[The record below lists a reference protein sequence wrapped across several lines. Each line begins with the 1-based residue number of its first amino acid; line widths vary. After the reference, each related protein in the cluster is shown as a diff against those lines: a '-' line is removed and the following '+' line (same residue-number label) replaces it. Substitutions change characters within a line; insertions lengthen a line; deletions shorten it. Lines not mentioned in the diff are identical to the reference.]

1 MPATLGV
8 SGVLVRKPSSR
19 GMKKRAERPFK
30 NSETQ
35 PHEMIHFMHAIGA
48 LSEVRRVQVWSAMGF
63 LIMSI
68 VIIAEKPS
76 VAEDLANV
84 LGVGKKLDTHWHS
97 DDIIITW
104 AIGHLLELKF
114 MDEYDEAFK
123 NWRKTIER
131 LPFIPTEFE
140 YKPKSGRNRTQLTAI
155 KKLLKD
161 KNVTEIVNACDAARE
176 GELIFRTIVQHA
188 KVKTPTSRMWMQS
201 MTYDALLAAFEG
213 RKSGETYNALGDAAY
228 CRSYADWIIGMNG
241 SRVANT
247 FLPQN
252 RRERSSN
259 SLGRV
264 QTATLALI
272 VDHELEVLSHVP
284 LPYWQLQATFSAGD
298 ARWTARWERTNH
310 KDDPE
315 NPEKKP
321 HRIIELAE
329 KEAIEAILQGKN
341 PFETKE
347 TSRTKTEQPPLNFD
361 LTTLQKRANG
371 MWSWSAKRTLSVA
384 QDLYDKFKLTTYPR
398 TDSKYLPEDM
408 HESVAKT
415 LDQIKGQS
423 EYTTHVD
430 RLQNEGLSN
439 AGRNFNTA
447 KVSDHYA
454 IIPTGQV
461 PPSNLGG
468 DHAKLYDL
476 IVRNF
481 LASWHPP
488 STWTVTKR
496 TAHSSGHQFI
506 KEVESLAGAG
516 WRAVVPKKDNVP
528 EGWGSLPN
536 NPCETDLESHEFSE
550 EFSKPKNRLKEASLL
565 QLMEHA
571 GKHIEDDDL
580 AEAMKDKGLGTPA
593 TRADTIE
600 KLLSRNYIRRSR
612 NGTIS
617 AAPHGIRMIDILR
630 RIPVEWITSPELTGD
645 MEASLLAVQRGTE
658 PMESYMQKIIKET
671 TIMVERIREHDRSF
685 LFANEPPLGSC
696 PVCEAN
702 VVETTLSYQCEQ
714 NEGRDKGCP
723 FVFWKDTSG
732 RWFDR
737 VTASRLLEDK
747 SLENLH
753 GFFSQAG
760 EGYETSVELKNDGK
774 VVAKGS
780 AAGAPSD
787 DDEVLC
793 PCPVCDHGSIRIT
806 STSYACDF
814 DDCTFRGMQNIMC
827 KRPVTPVEAKDIFTD
842 GRSKLLEDFTSKRNR
857 PFSAFLVLEKN
868 RVAFDFPPR
877 AAAADAKR
885 FPVVPGVVG
894 VCPTH
899 KANIIETETHYSVE
913 DTSSGC
919 KIHLERCVSKRDITR
934 EEAKALIEERT
945 FGPVDDFLSKKTGNP
960 FAASLY
966 LKKNESV
973 GYKFAK
979 RS

>member
-1 MPATLGV
+1 
-8 SGVLVRKPSSR
+8 
-19 GMKKRAERPFK
+19 
-30 NSETQ
+30 
-35 PHEMIHFMHAIGA
+35 
-48 LSEVRRVQVWSAMGF
+48 
-63 LIMSI
+63 
-68 VIIAEKPS
+68 
-76 VAEDLANV
+76 
-84 LGVGKKLDTHWHS
+84 
-97 DDIIITW
+97 
-104 AIGHLLELKF
+104 
-114 MDEYDEAFK
+114 
-123 NWRKTIER
+123 
-131 LPFIPTEFE
+131 
-140 YKPKSGRNRTQLTAI
+140 
-155 KKLLKD
+155 
-161 KNVTEIVNACDAARE
+161 
-176 GELIFRTIVQHA
+176 
-188 KVKTPTSRMWMQS
+188 
-201 MTYDALLAAFEG
+201 
-213 RKSGETYNALGDAAY
+213 
-228 CRSYADWIIGMNG
+228 
-241 SRVANT
+241 
-247 FLPQN
+247 
-252 RRERSSN
+252 
-259 SLGRV
+259 
-264 QTATLALI
+264 
-272 VDHELEVLSHVP
+272 
-284 LPYWQLQATFSAGD
+284 
-298 ARWTARWERTNH
+298 
-310 KDDPE
+310 
-315 NPEKKP
+315 
-321 HRIIELAE
+321 
-329 KEAIEAILQGKN
+329 
-341 PFETKE
+341 
-347 TSRTKTEQPPLNFD
+347 
-361 LTTLQKRANG
+361 
-371 MWSWSAKRTLSVA
+371 
-384 QDLYDKFKLTTYPR
+384 
-398 TDSKYLPEDM
+398 
-408 HESVAKT
+408 
-415 LDQIKGQS
+415 
-423 EYTTHVD
+423 
-430 RLQNEGLSN
+430 
-439 AGRNFNTA
+439 
-447 KVSDHYA
+447 
-454 IIPTGQV
+454 
-461 PPSNLGG
+461 
-468 DHAKLYDL
+468 
-476 IVRNF
+476 
-481 LASWHPP
+481 
-488 STWTVTKR
+488 
-496 TAHSSGHQFI
+496 
-506 KEVESLAGAG
+506 
-516 WRAVVPKKDNVP
+516 
-528 EGWGSLPN
+528 
-536 NPCETDLESHEFSE
+536 
-550 EFSKPKNRLKEASLL
+550 
-565 QLMEHA
+565 
-571 GKHIEDDDL
+571 
-580 AEAMKDKGLGTPA
+580 
-593 TRADTIE
+593 
-600 KLLSRNYIRRSR
+600 
-612 NGTIS
+612 
-617 AAPHGIRMIDILR
+617 
-630 RIPVEWITSPELTGD
+630 
-645 MEASLLAVQRGTE
+645 
-658 PMESYMQKIIKET
+658 MESYMQKIIKET
-671 TIMVERIREHDRSF
+671 TVMVERIREHDRSF

>member
-1 MPATLGV
+1 
-8 SGVLVRKPSSR
+8 
-19 GMKKRAERPFK
+19 
-30 NSETQ
+30 
-35 PHEMIHFMHAIGA
+35 
-48 LSEVRRVQVWSAMGF
+48 
-63 LIMSI
+63 MSI

-104 AIGHLLELKF
+104 AVGHLLELKF

-123 NWRKTIER
+123 NWRKTIDR
-131 LPFIPTEFE
+131 LPYIPPTFE
-140 YKPKSGRNRTQLTAI
+140 YKPKGGRNKTQLNAI

-161 KNVTEIVNACDAARE
+161 KAVTEIVNACDAARE
-176 GELIFRTIVQHA
+176 GELIFRTIVAHA
-188 KVKTPTSRMWMQS
+188 KVNTPLSRMWMQS
-201 MTYDALLAAFEG
+201 MTFDAMLSAFEN
-213 RKSGETYNALGDAAY
+213 RKSGDEYKALSDAAY
-228 CRSYADWIIGMNG
+228 ARSHADWIIGMNG

-252 RRERSSN
+252 RRDRSSN

-264 QTATLALI
+264 QTATLALV
-272 VDHELEVLSHVP
+272 VDHELEVLSHIP
-284 LPYWQLQATFSAGD
+284 LPYWQLNATFQSGE
-298 ARWTARWERTNH
+298 ARWTARWERVDH
-310 KDDPE
+310 KDDDERPE
-315 NPEKKP
+315 LKA
-321 HRIIELAE
+321 HRIVELAE
-329 KEAIEAILQGKN
+329 KEAIEAVLN
-341 PFETKE
+341 SASPFSTEETH
-347 TSRTKTEQPPLNFD
+347 RTKREQPPLNFD
-361 LTTLQKRANG
+361 LTTLQKRANSL
-371 MWSWSAKRTLSVA
+371 WSWSAKRTLGVA

-398 TDSKYLPEDM
+398 TDSKHLPEDM
-408 HESVAKT
+408 HETVAKT
-415 LDQIKGQS
+415 LEQIKSQGEYS
-423 EYTTHVD
+423 EHVA
-430 RLQNEGLSN
+430 RLQSDGLAN
-439 AGRNFNTA
+439 AGRNFDNG

-454 IIPTGQV
+454 IVPTGQQ
-461 PPSNLGG
+461 PPNNLSG
-468 DHAKLYDL
+468 DHTKLYDL

-488 STWTVTKR
+488 SAWTVTKR
-496 TAHSSGHQFI
+496 TTSKEGHQFI
-506 KEVESLAGAG
+506 KEVEALDQPG

-528 EGWGSLPN
+528 EGWGQLPS
-536 NPCETDLESHEFSE
+536 NPAESTLEEHEFSE

-571 GKHIEDDDL
+571 GKHIDDDEL

-645 MEASLLAVQRGTE
+645 MEASLLAVQRGE
-658 PMESYMQKIIKET
+658 EAMESYMAKIIDQT
-671 TIMVERIREHDRSF
+671 TTLVTKIRDHDRSQ
-685 LFANEPPLGSC
+685 LYANEPPLGAC
-696 PVCEAN
+696 PTCSAN
-702 VVETTLSYQCEQ
+702 VIETTLSYQCEL

-737 VTASRLLEDK
+737 TTATRLIESKQLDD
-747 SLENLH
+747 LH

-760 EGYETSVELKNDGK
+760 EGYETSVVLEQDGK

-780 AAGAPSD
+780 TAAAASESD
-787 DDEVLC
+787 AELC
-793 PCPVCDHGSIRIT
+793 PCPVCEHGTIRIT
-806 STSYACDF
+806 STAYVCDF

-827 KRPVTPVEAKDIFTD
+827 KRPVTPEEAKPIFTQ
-842 GRSKLLEDFTSKRNR
+842 GKSALLEDFTSKRNR
-857 PFSAFLVLEKN
+857 PFSAFLVLDKN
-868 RVAFDFPPR
+868 RVSFDFPPR
-877 AAAADAKR
+877 AASADAKR
-885 FPVVPGVVG
+885 FPVQPGVVG

-899 KANIIETETHYSVE
+899 KANIIETETHYTVE
-913 DTSSGC
+913 EGGSGC
-919 KIHLERCVSKRDITR
+919 KIHIERCISKRDITR
-934 EEAKALIEERT
+934 EEAKTLIET
-945 FGPVDDFLSKKTGNP
+945 KNLGPFDDFTSKKTGNP

-966 LKKNESV
+966 LRKNESV
-973 GYKFAK
+973 AYKFAK